1 MEHLCAG
8 KSINLDLTFCPPAAV
23 VISSLKQ
30 AVSGEVL
37 LIKAS
42 KCQVKMVEAIA
53 KQLGA
58 EIIQMKKKGTAT
70 MIWIAKR

>member
-1 MEHLCAG
+1 MDNPAG
-8 KSINLDLTFCPPAAV
+8 KSINLSFTFCPPAAV
-23 VISSLKQ
+23 VMSTLKR

-42 KCQVKMVEAIA
+42 KCQVKMVKTIVE
-53 KQLGA
+53 QFGA
-58 EIIQMKKKGTAT
+58 EIIQTERRGSAT